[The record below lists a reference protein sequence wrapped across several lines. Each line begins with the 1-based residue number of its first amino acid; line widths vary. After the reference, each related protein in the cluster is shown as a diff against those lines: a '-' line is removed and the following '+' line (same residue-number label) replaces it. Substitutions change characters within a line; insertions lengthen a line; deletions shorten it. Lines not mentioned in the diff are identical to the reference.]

1 MFLPGLFSVPSVSS
15 VVSSGKSY
23 GIRTVSTM

>member
-1 MFLPGLFSVPSVSS
+1 MFLPGLFSVPSVNS
-15 VVSSGKSY
+15 VVSSGSGY